1 MHTFMDA
8 KLMAKLLRQGL
19 ADRNID
25 LPHSD
30 CLELVSRQFGFAN
43 WNILSAKIESM
54 VSRGDGDLP
63 QGWIR
68 SGKGTRLFR
77 TGLDREIGAA
87 WIESRPEHVDFIR
100 DDDFCTIMQTVDA
113 GSFRGQR
120 VRVASQLRAEAADG
134 VTIWFRIDGPMG
146 SLRFENLERYQI
158 GGPLTGTTNWI
169 DRSIVL
175 DVPAE
180 ATSLN
185 YGFYLKGNGRGWAK
199 GFALDIVDASEG
211 LNTPDG
217 SALPGPTNLGFTDA
231 A

>member
-54 VSRGDGDLP
+54 VLRGDGDLP

-77 TGLDREIGAA
+77 TGLDREVGAA

-120 VRVASQLRAEAADG
+120 VRIASQLRAEAADG